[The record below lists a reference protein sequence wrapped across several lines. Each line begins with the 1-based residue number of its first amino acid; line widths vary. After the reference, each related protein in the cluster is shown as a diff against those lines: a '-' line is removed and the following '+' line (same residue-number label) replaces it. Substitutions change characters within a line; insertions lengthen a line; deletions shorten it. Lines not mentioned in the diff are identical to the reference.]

1 MSLRGFM
8 SGAALAMTLGMGACA
23 PAMKQQGEDVERYS
37 EKAVLTVENNNWQ
50 DMTLYVL
57 RDGTRIRLGSVT
69 ALSRAK
75 FTLPSAA
82 YAGTGELRIMA
93 DPLGSTQA
101 WTSQPIHVMPG
112 QELRFRLE
120 NNVQLSSYSVY

>member
-1 MSLRGFM
+1 MSLRKW
-8 SGAALAMTLGMGACA
+8 TLGTVFAITCAVSACS
-23 PAMKQQGEDVERYS
+23 PAMKQAGVETYS
-37 EKAVLTVENNNWQ
+37 DRSVLVVENNNWQ

-57 RDGTRIRLGSVT
+57 RDGTRMRLGAVT
-69 ALSRAK
+69 ALSKGR

-82 YAGTGELRIMA
+82 TAGTGELRIMA
-93 DPLGSTQA
+93 DPLGSSAT